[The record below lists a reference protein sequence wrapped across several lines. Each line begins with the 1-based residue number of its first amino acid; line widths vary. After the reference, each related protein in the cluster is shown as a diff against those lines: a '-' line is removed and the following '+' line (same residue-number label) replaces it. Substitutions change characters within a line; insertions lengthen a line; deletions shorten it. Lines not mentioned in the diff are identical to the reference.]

1 VLATGGFE
9 SAYVK
14 TAHSGKEETMA
25 TRWLP
30 VSESIASI
38 LTLPKEAVDI
48 SPAVPLI
55 ESILDGTQPGL
66 PTTLEDFPALR
77 SNGQW
82 LSRKVAAELGFVV
95 GSATGSYSHN
105 TYVQQ
110 LATWIDLPDDSGTAQ
125 VRYGISARYVV
136 TAEEI
141 KVGAKLN
148 SIGGIAASA
157 SYETVRASAEF
168 STLGIPASWIIDQV
182 PTGGAFDLNKYVE
195 FEGALRGVL
204 KVLKAKQA
212 ETLMPQILE
221 VRGSVSEDGTDQ
233 YEDALAVS
241 WALSCV
247 ARRLRL
253 SNAKTDYDRGRR
265 EFYTIVETIYARVAG
280 VTAPDEVPTKA
291 VGQKAEELLNG
302 LRTEES

>member
-1 VLATGGFE
+1 
-9 SAYVK
+9 
-14 TAHSGKEETMA
+14 MA

-30 VSESIASI
+30 VSESVAS
-38 LTLPKEAVDI
+38 LLALPKDVVDI
-48 SPAVPLI
+48 SPVVPLI
-55 ESILDGTQPGL
+55 NTILQGEQPGL
-66 PTTLEDFPALR
+66 PTKLEHFPALK

-82 LSRKVAAELGFVV
+82 LSRKIAAELGFIV
-95 GSATGSYSHN
+95 GSANGSYAFS
-105 TYVQQ
+105 TYIQQ
-110 LATWIDLPDDSGTAQ
+110 LATWVELKDTNGTAL
-125 VRYGISARYVV
+125 VRYGLSARYIV

-168 STLGIPASWIIDQV
+168 STLGIPAAWIIDQV

-204 KVLKAKQA
+204 KVLKTKEADV
-212 ETLMPQILE
+212 LRPQILE
-221 VRGSVSEDGTDQ
+221 IRAIVNDEGVDD
-233 YEDALAVS
+233 YEEALAVS

-247 ARRLRL
+247 ARRLKL
-253 SNAKTDYDRGRR
+253 ADAKSDYDHATNS
-265 EFYTIVETIYARVAG
+265 FKAMVETIYTRIAG
-280 VTAPDEVPTKA
+280 VTSPDETPSRSA
-291 VGQKAEELLNG
+291 GQNAERLLNG